1 MTAKPRST
9 AGVIAAIVARTCAV
23 ALILCFLVAL
33 YFTAR
38 GFNVYREALEQ
49 MSLDDMAARI
59 EQQAGFT
66 SVDELPDLYL
76 HATVAVEDHRFYAH
90 PGFDAIATMRALV
103 NNLRAG
109 AIVEGGSTITQQL
122 AKNQYFTQ
130 EQTIERKVAEVF
142 MALTM
147 EQHFSKRTILEL
159 YVNSI
164 YFGDGHT
171 GIGPASE
178 GYFGK
183 RPADL
188 TADECTLLAGIPN
201 APSAYALRALR
212 ARPQTAGARAGEACR
227 LRLSG
232 ARRRAP
238 HRRTSCRERAPC
250 LAKRVRRR
258 AQHAIGTPPC
268 WTTERPKGPRHADLG
283 GFSPA
288 QHEASDPDGPS
299 SPKMPEDSDFASCQ
313 TSDCAKFFVW

>member
-38 GFNVYREALEQ
+38 GFNVYREALDQ

-76 HATVAVEDHRFYAH
+76 QATVAVEDHRFYAH

-201 APSAYALRALR
+201 APSAYALSEHSEL
-212 ARPQTAGARAGEACR
+212 ARKRQEHVLEKLVAYDYLERGDARLIVARAA
-227 LRLSG
+227 
-232 ARRRAP
+232 
-238 HRRTSCRERAPC
+238 
-250 LAKRVRRR
+250 AKE
-258 AQHAIGTPPC
+258 PPA
-268 WTTERPKGPRHADLG
+268 WQSA
-283 GFSPA
+283 
-288 QHEASDPDGPS
+288 
-299 SPKMPEDSDFASCQ
+299 
-313 TSDCAKFFVW
+313 